1 MLAKPSLT
9 LKRRLKAPPAKVFNA
24 WADPEK
30 LAQWFGP
37 AHTVQDTVRAE
48 MDVRP
53 GGRFRVRFATDE
65 GQSHEI
71 GGAYKEVVPDKRLV
85 FTWAWHTTPERESLV
100 TITLAPDGDG
110 TLLTLHHEQ
119 FFDEQAR
126 DGHQRGWT
134 GTLEKLD
141 RYLS

>member
-9 LKRRLKAPPAKVFNA
+9 LKRRLKAPPAKVFDA
-24 WADPEK
+24 WADPQK
-30 LAQWFGP
+30 LVLWFGP
-37 AHTVQDTVRAE
+37 AHTVQDSVRAQ

-53 GGRFRVRFATDE
+53 GGRFRVQFSTDE
-65 GQSHEI
+65 GESHEV
-71 GGAYKEVVPDKRLV
+71 GGTYKELVPDKRLV

-119 FFDEQAR
+119 FFDKPAR

-141 RYLS
+141 RFLS

>member
-9 LKRRLKAPPAKVFNA
+9 LKRRLKAPPAKVFDA
-24 WADPEK
+24 WADPQK
-30 LAQWFGP
+30 LVLWFGP
-37 AHTVQDTVRAE
+37 AHTVQDSVRAQ

-53 GGRFRVRFATDE
+53 GGRFRVQFSTDE
-65 GQSHEI
+65 GESHEV
-71 GGAYKEVVPDKRLV
+71 GGTYKELVPDKRLV

-119 FFDEQAR
+119 FFDEPAR

-134 GTLEKLD
+134 GTLEKLG
-141 RYLS
+141 RFLS

>member
-9 LKRRLKAPPAKVFNA
+9 LKRRLKAPPTKVFDA
-24 WADPEK
+24 WADPQK
-30 LAQWFGP
+30 LVLWFGP
-37 AHTVQDTVRAE
+37 AHTVQDSVRAQ

-53 GGRFRVRFATDE
+53 GGRFRVQFSTDE
-65 GQSHEI
+65 GESHEV
-71 GGAYKEVVPDKRLV
+71 GGTYKELVPDKRLV

-119 FFDEQAR
+119 FFDKPAR

-141 RYLS
+141 RFLS

>member
-9 LKRRLKAPPAKVFNA
+9 LKRRLKAPPAKVFEA
-24 WADPEK
+24 WANPER
-30 LAQWFGP
+30 LVLWFGP
-37 AHTVQDTVRAE
+37 AHTVQDSVRAA

-53 GGRFRVRFATDE
+53 GGKFRIQFSTDE
-65 GQSHEI
+65 GASHEV
-71 GGAYKEVVPDKRLV
+71 GGTYREVMPPTRLV

-100 TITLAPDGDG
+100 TISLSPDGGG
-110 TLLTLHHEQ
+110 TLLTLLHEQ

-126 DGHQRGWT
+126 DGHERGWT

-141 RYLS
+141 HYFS

>member
-1 MLAKPSLT
+1 VL
-9 LKRRLKAPPAKVFNA
+9 
-24 WADPEK
+24 
-30 LAQWFGP
+30 WFGP
-37 AHTVQDTVRAE
+37 AHTVQNTVRAE

-53 GGRFRVRFATDE
+53 GGTYRVRFTTDE
-65 GQSHEI
+65 GTNHEV
-71 GGAYKEVVPDKRLV
+71 GGTYKEIVPDKRLV

-100 TITLAPDGDG
+100 TISVAPDGEG

-119 FFDEQAR
+119 FFDEAAR
-126 DGHQRGWT
+126 DGHERGWT

>member
-1 MLAKPSLT
+1 ML
-9 LKRRLKAPPAKVFNA
+9 
-24 WADPEK
+24 
-30 LAQWFGP
+30 WFGP
-37 AHTVQDTVRAE
+37 AHTVQDSVRAQ

-53 GGRFRVRFATDE
+53 GGRFRVQFSTDE
-65 GQSHEI
+65 GESHEV
-71 GGAYKEVVPDKRLV
+71 GGTYKELVPDKRLV

-119 FFDEQAR
+119 FFDEPAR

-141 RYLS
+141 RFLS

>member
-9 LKRRLKAPPAKVFNA
+9 LKRRLKAPPSNVFNA

-30 LAQWFGP
+30 LALWFGP
-37 AHTVQDTVRAE
+37 AHTVQDTCARRWTCARAGGSGCGSAPTTGKP
-48 MDVRP
+48 MKSAAPTRRWWRTKVWSSP
-53 GGRFRVRFATDE
+53 GPGTHDARARVAR
-65 GQSHEI
+65 H
-71 GGAYKEVVPDKRLV
+71 RRR
-85 FTWAWHTTPERESLV
+85 WA
-100 TITLAPDGDG
+100 DGDG